1 MFVYN
6 CTLVGRK
13 AKIHMVKDALG
24 KSSEAKQGRH
34 FQLFLDL
41 GVFHSDEIG

>member
-24 KSSEAKQGRH
+24 KSSEAKQGKH

-41 GVFHSDEIG
+41 DVFH